1 MAPPKQRAKEDK
13 VVTRIKRPPLAADVE
28 RVIDAGNREADGE
41 SAREKA
47 QATPGESPREK
58 RQAINIYVYPRQKA
72 LLDEAVRR
80 TGISMSA
87 YVWLAIR
94 EKMQRDG

>member
-28 RVIDAGNREADGE
+28 RVIDAGDRDTGVMP
-41 SAREKA
+41 SREKSSEA
-47 QATPGESPREK
+47 PGEPAREK
-58 RQAINIYVYPRQKA
+58 RQAINIYVYPHQKA
-72 LLDEAVRR
+72 LLDEAVRQ